1 MTVAKCQQLNLSNL
15 GYATE
20 EEGLAAL
27 IATVDDDKSGQLYF
41 DEFCVLID
49 LVICQNSL
57 HLIELITL
65 KLD

>member
-15 GYATE
+15 GYAT